1 MLSTERYTGEM
12 KVMWDKKQ
20 AKRRQRRMESRKKA
34 AAAAA
39 ARGERPPTP
48 PGEKR
53 PDSADASTYVLTPLR
68 HNTCVSSDAHAAQA
82 IVWLSTDSRLL
93 RRYGLRV
100 RVPEATGIPDMSQ
113 GFAFELRMT
122 DVSAEGRPSHTW
134 PLLTMG
140 EERFLQFPEP
150 LGTDRRVVSPAAALP
165 WVQVRAQ
172 AGC

>member
-53 PDSADASTYVLTPLR
+53 PDSADALTYVHH
-68 HNTCVSSDAHAAQA
+68 HNLCHIKSWNQVMATVSHGMQTCHVTVKS
-82 IVWLSTDSRLL
+82 
-93 RRYGLRV
+93 
-100 RVPEATGIPDMSQ
+100 
-113 GFAFELRMT
+113 
-122 DVSAEGRPSHTW
+122 
-134 PLLTMG
+134 
-140 EERFLQFPEP
+140 
-150 LGTDRRVVSPAAALP
+150 
-165 WVQVRAQ
+165 
-172 AGC
+172 

>member
-53 PDSADASTYVLTPLR
+53 PDSADASTYVLTAPATQQLCHIR
-68 HNTCVSSDAHAAQA
+68 RSCSSSHRLAAH
-82 IVWLSTDSRLL
+82 
-93 RRYGLRV
+93 
-100 RVPEATGIPDMSQ
+100 
-113 GFAFELRMT
+113 
-122 DVSAEGRPSHTW
+122 
-134 PLLTMG
+134 
-140 EERFLQFPEP
+140 
-150 LGTDRRVVSPAAALP
+150 
-165 WVQVRAQ
+165 
-172 AGC
+172 